1 MQDIAHRPVISI
13 ITPVFNTEKYLK
25 DCIESVLNQSF
36 ADWEL
41 LLINDCST
49 DNSQKIVNE
58 FAKLDSRIISIEN
71 EENVGS
77 GETRN
82 KGIKMARG
90 RYLCFLDSD
99 DRWKPEKLETQLR
112 FLKSKGYAFTFS
124 SYDFIDSNGNPIK
137 SPKMVTTQAVDYEFL
152 LKRTEIFTSTVMI
165 DLEQTG
171 KFLMPHHRRK
181 QDYGLWLSLL
191 KSGYKAYGIKEV
203 LAEYRLREG
212 SATSKKWTL
221 IWKHVIFLKDTQ
233 NISWFKSIYYTLHW
247 GYNGFIKYYLK

>member
-1 MQDIAHRPVISI
+1 MSNLAINPVISI
-13 ITPVFNTEKYLK
+13 VTPVFNTEKYLR
-25 DCIESVLNQSF
+25 DCIDSVIKQTYSN
-36 ADWEL
+36 WEL
-41 LLINDCST
+41 ILINDCST
-49 DNSQKIVNE
+49 DNSQQIIDE
-58 FAKLDSRIISIEN
+58 FSNLDSRVIGVQN
-71 EENVGS
+71 EVNLGS

-82 KGIKMARG
+82 KGIREAKG

-99 DRWKPEKLETQLR
+99 DRWKPDKLELQLQ
-112 FLKSKGYAFTFS
+112 FIEKTMAPFIFG
-124 SYDFIDSNGNPIK
+124 SYDFINETGNVIK
-137 SPKMVTTQAVDYEFL
+137 EPKVVTSQVVDYEFL

-165 DLEQTG
+165 DLRQTG

-191 KSGYKAYGIKEV
+191 KSGHLAQGMQEI

-221 IWKHVIFLKDTQ
+221 IWKHVIFLKETQ
-233 NISWFKSIYYTLHW
+233 GFGWIQSFFYTLHW